1 MNKSEHNVTINGIA
15 PELKKVGMLA
25 KILTTSLYR
34 KAYKPY
40 FIRQW
45 AWYLLNTRKT
55 VEFKLRVI
63 ILPLIKS

>member
-25 KILTTSLYR
+25 KILTTPLYR
-34 KAYKPY
+34 KAYKTY

-45 AWYLLNTRKT
+45 A
-55 VEFKLRVI
+55 
-63 ILPLIKS
+63 

>member
-25 KILTTSLYR
+25 KTLTTSLYR
-34 KAYKPY
+34 KAYKTY

-45 AWYLLNTRKT
+45 A
-55 VEFKLRVI
+55 
-63 ILPLIKS
+63 